1 MLDMKIKITWPL
13 LIVLLIVL
21 LAYLTR
27 DPGRRSATPTRPSR
41 PPRRTRPI
49 IIDQA
54 GPARDYETET
64 ERLDREAAD
73 AGRRAYDD
81 HQRQFDAFK
90 ERMNARN
97 DKRRERFNTRR

>member
-1 MLDMKIKITWPL
+1 MLNMKIKITWPL
-13 LIVLLIVL
+13 LIVLLIAL

-54 GPARDYETET
+54 GPARDYENET
-64 ERLDREAAD
+64 ERLDREAAET
-73 AGRRAYDD
+73 GRRVYE
-81 HQRQFDAFK
+81 QRQQEHESVM
-90 ERMNARN
+90 ERMKQHNEQRQARYA
-97 DKRRERFNTRR
+97 RR